1 MVATVNCRKIF
12 CGLKNRIFLKMNRLG
27 QKMWGSW
34 GRGRERKKSVVF
46 SIERLYSLSVI
57 PALHSVLQKSAL

>member
-12 CGLKNRIFLKMNRLG
+12 YGLKNRIFLKMTRLG

-34 GRGRERKKSVVF
+34 GRTNKTVAF
-46 SIERLYSLSVI
+46 SIESSCFFSVI
-57 PALHSVLQKSAL
+57 PALYSVLHNCAL